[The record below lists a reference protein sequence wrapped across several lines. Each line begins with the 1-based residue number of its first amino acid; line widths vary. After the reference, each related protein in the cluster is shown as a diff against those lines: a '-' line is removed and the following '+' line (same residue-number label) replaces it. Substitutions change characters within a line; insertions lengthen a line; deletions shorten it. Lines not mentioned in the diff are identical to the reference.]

1 MISGLPGIT
10 DLLIVRTVIVQFFVL
25 RDGDA
30 LYLIDTG
37 FIGGIRA
44 LNRALIA
51 RGWHHLPIRG
61 ILLTHGHLD
70 HVRNA
75 PSLAKQ
81 HDAWIAGPEGD
92 LEHYEGRA
100 RYTGW
105 GRIAG
110 CAEWIGRR
118 LLRQPSFRPDR
129 LLHDGDELPI
139 WGGLRVVSLPGHT
152 HGHCGYYSVGHKL
165 LFSGD
170 LFATFGFGP
179 QVAPIYLNQDN
190 SEARRSI
197 HRALELPL
205 EGVLPCHADKA
216 PPERQLEY
224 LRALAFTPGAPAPHP
239 RSRR

>member
-1 MISGLPGIT
+1 MPP
-10 DLLIVRTVIVQFFVL
+10 DLLIVRTLIVQFFVL

-30 LYLIDTG
+30 LYLIDAG
-37 FIGGIRA
+37 FIGGIKA

-51 RGWHHLPIRG
+51 RDWHDLPIRG

-75 PSLAKQ
+75 PALAKQ
-81 HDAWIAGPEGD
+81 HDTWIAGPERD
-92 LEHYEGRA
+92 LEHYEGRGQ
-100 RYTGW
+100 YTGW

-129 LLHDGDELPI
+129 LLNDGDELPI

-152 HGHCGYYSVGHKL
+152 HGHCGYYSAKHRL

-179 QVAPIYLNQDN
+179 QIAPIYLNQDN

-205 EGVLPCHADKA
+205 EGVLPCHSDKSS
-216 PPERQLEY
+216 PKKQLEH
-224 LRALAFTPGAPAPHP
+224 LRGLAA
-239 RSRR
+239 S

>member
-1 MISGLPGIT
+1 MISVPRGIADMLT
-10 DLLIVRTVIVQFFVL
+10 NLLIVRTWIVQFFVL
-25 RDGDA
+25 RDGDE

-37 FIGGIRA
+37 FIGGRRA
-44 LNRALIA
+44 LRCALIA
-51 RGWHHLPIRG
+51 RGWDKLPIRG

-70 HVRNA
+70 HVCHA
-75 PSLAKQ
+75 PALAQ
-81 HDAWIAGPEGD
+81 EHGARIAGPERD
-92 LEHYEGRA
+92 LEHYENRA

-110 CAEWIGRR
+110 IAEWIGRR

-129 LLHDGDELPI
+129 LLNDGDELPM
-139 WGGLRVVSLPGHT
+139 WGGLRVIALPGHT
-152 HGHCGYYSVGHKL
+152 HGHCGYYSTKHRL

-179 QVAPIYLNQDN
+179 QIAPAYLNQDN
-190 SEARRSI
+190 AEARRSI

-205 EGVLPCHADKA
+205 DGVLPCHADKT

-224 LRALAFTPGAPAPHP
+224 LRLLSA
-239 RSRR
+239 S